1 MGTTSKM
8 DVGQEF
14 VNRTMALGK
23 PIVYVSAN
31 YRLNGEQLL
40 LVVRVDPE

>member
-8 DVGQEF
+8 DAGEQFVG
-14 VNRTMALGK
+14 RTISLGE

-31 YRLNGEQLL
+31 YRTNGAFVFLSRL
-40 LVVRVDPE
+40 DRI